1 MADMTV
7 PPNYGPPP
15 EQPQTPG
22 YGYQSPYNGGQN
34 PYGSQPQQ
42 PPYGG
47 AGGGQ
52 QPPYGGGGGQPPYG
66 QDPGGPY
73 GGPVLPPEPPKRNL
87 GLIGT
92 IVVVATV
99 LVLGGV
105 LLVTMNLKGKDDDT
119 AEGGGDDT
127 SESASENDN
136 TPDENATTPAEEEAG
151 SEVGQCLPYEYDVDG
166 SGLGALVDCSD
177 GTAFWEITAQ
187 SYDVADIAV
196 DDEGSIVDTAPVYA
210 LCGDGWGANQLGQA
224 WTHWDYVYSSGSLD
238 SLYCMKAVGNPD
250 PAEPEHLPVMPDVGD
265 CFDDADRWW
274 SIDCGSS
281 LALYT
286 VVDTIMLDEPV
297 KDMSDADA
305 EAKGADCGTD
315 WYWKMVDGENRT
327 YGILCG
333 NDV

>member
-1 MADMTV
+1 MTV

-22 YGYQSPYNGGQN
+22 YGYQSPYSGGQN

-42 PPYGG
+42 PAYGG

-66 QDPGGPY
+66 QEPGSPY

-87 GLIGT
+87 GLIGG
-92 IVVVATV
+92 IVVGATV
-99 LVLGGV
+99 LVLGAV
-105 LLVTMNLKGKDDDT
+105 LLVTMNLKGKEDDT
-119 AEGGGDDT
+119 AEGGDDT
-127 SESASENDN
+127 SESASENVN

-177 GTAFWEITAQ
+177 ATAFWEITAQ
-187 SYDVADIAV
+187 SYDVSDIAV
-196 DDEGSIVDTAPVYA
+196 DEEGYVVDSAPVYA
-210 LCGDGWGANQLGQA
+210 QCGDGWGANQPGKA

-238 SLYCMKAVGNPD
+238 SLYCLQAVGNPD
-250 PAEPEHLPVMPDVGD
+250 PTEAEHLPVMPDVGD
-265 CFDDADRWW
+265 CFDDSDRWW
-274 SIDCGSS
+274 SIDCGSG

-315 WYWKMVDGENRT
+315 WYWQMVDSESRT